1 MVTIKHL
8 LKILAV
14 VKVIFPT
21 KVKLD
26 AVHTSAVCQISF
38 TVSVRPGMLL
48 FGNYLNV
55 FWFLFSFAALF
66 KTLLYFYIAALF
78 FSGIWVWQ
86 YRGLV
91 VGQMK
96 KNVID
101 LFQIMKG
108 ASCGLPGISPR
119 PHLKFIQRFY
129 QKSRKVDPP
138 VQWWPTTAH
147 FTI

>member
-1 MVTIKHL
+1 MVTVKYL

-55 FWFLFSFAALF
+55 F
-66 KTLLYFYIAALF
+66 
-78 FSGIWVWQ
+78 
-86 YRGLV
+86 
-91 VGQMK
+91 
-96 KNVID
+96 
-101 LFQIMKG
+101 
-108 ASCGLPGISPR
+108 
-119 PHLKFIQRFY
+119 
-129 QKSRKVDPP
+129 
-138 VQWWPTTAH
+138 
-147 FTI
+147 